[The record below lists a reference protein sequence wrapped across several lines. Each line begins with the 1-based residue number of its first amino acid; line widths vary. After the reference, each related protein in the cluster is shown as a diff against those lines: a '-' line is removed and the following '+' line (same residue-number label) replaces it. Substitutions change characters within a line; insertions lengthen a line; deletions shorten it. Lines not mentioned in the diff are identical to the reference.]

1 MSTKERSKTFHNPT
15 HITFF
20 STINTEE
27 SLIRPLNILDST
39 PNKIKP
45 FISYREEKIL
55 KNDQNYLEVSIVMDE
70 ITFIIEVS
78 QELENS
84 PKVDSFLQN
93 YDIYFS
99 KYMRAFEE
107 NFLINKN
114 CIIKK
119 ENDIL
124 KNINFF
130 EFYDRGYFTSKYLQ
144 RFKKFEEIN
153 QVEVAPKYQAENAKC
168 NDQNCFFQMKL
179 FKNKM

>member
-15 HITFF
+15 HINFF

-107 NFLINKN
+107 NFLINN
-114 CIIKK
+114 SQ
-119 ENDIL
+119 L
-124 KNINFF
+124 
-130 EFYDRGYFTSKYLQ
+130 
-144 RFKKFEEIN
+144 
-153 QVEVAPKYQAENAKC
+153 
-168 NDQNCFFQMKL
+168 
-179 FKNKM
+179 